1 MKSRLLKVSDG
12 DLVVHRGHLFL
23 RRVKADDAGEY
34 ECRDKAATG
43 RVVLRVDSA
52 ASEAESSNTVK
63 EDDAAHDEEDL
74 NAIEEQAQLFVFV
87 MNETIIEL
95 RGDRR
100 NATSI
105 DNRCT
110 AYARSSNGR
119 LFAPDQVAWYD
130 PHGQVFAWLNYIR
143 YS

>member
-1 MKSRLLKVSDG
+1 MRLLKVSDG
-12 DLVVHRGHLFL
+12 GLEVHSGHLFL
-23 RRVKADDAGEY
+23 WRVKADDAGEY
-34 ECRDKAATG
+34 ECRGDKAATG

-52 ASEAESSNTVK
+52 AAASSSLSEAESSNIVK
-63 EDDAAHDEEDL
+63 EDDAAHDEEDF

-87 MNETIIEL
+87 RNETIEL

-100 NATSI
+100 NASSI

-119 LFAPDQVAWYD
+119 LVAPDQVAWYD
-130 PHGQVFAWLNYIR
+130 PHGQVFA
-143 YS
+143 